1 MNEISGLH
9 DRFFKAS
16 FGRIEVL
23 RDFLTGFLPAEIAG
37 ALDPDSLRFL
47 NTETI
52 GLSFEKS
59 HMDLVVECRI
69 SGTPSQL
76 YLLIEHK
83 SSPDPEVFLQM
94 LRYMVA
100 LWTRNRQD
108 DTPLMPILPLV
119 FHQGGRPWNLPLRFQ
134 ETFGLPEALK
144 PHAVDF
150 APLLFDLS
158 TVSEET
164 IRERSSHEETM
175 VVLTLLKHAFSGSV
189 EDLLRALG
197 DTGGA
202 FDEMFLFAV
211 LNYAIRAFEVGD
223 PVVVDALSRS
233 FGGEKIM
240 PSIIDEWL
248 EEGLKKGLQK
258 GREEGLKK
266 GLQKGREEGREEG
279 QRKTIEKL
287 LAKGVLSVSEIASIL
302 EVNPQWVEQIRQEL
316 EKGR

>member
-1 MNEISGLH
+1 MNEISALH

-37 ALDPDSLRFL
+37 AIDPDSLRFL

-108 DTPLMPILPLV
+108 NTPLMPILPLV

-134 ETFGLPEALK
+134 ETFKLPDTLK

-158 TVSEET
+158 TVSETT
-164 IRERSSHEETM
+164 IREKSCHEETI
-175 VVLTLLKHAFSGSV
+175 VALTLLKYAFSGSV
-189 EDLLRALG
+189 GDVLHALG
-197 DTGGA
+197 ETGGA

-223 PVVVDALSRS
+223 PVVVDAISRS

-240 PSIIDEWL
+240 PSIIDKWL
-248 EEGLKKGLQK
+248 EEGRKEGLQK
-258 GREEGLKK
+258 GLEKGRE
-266 GLQKGREEGREEG
+266 KGREEGREEG

-302 EVNPQWVEQIRQEL
+302 EVNPQWVERIRQEL